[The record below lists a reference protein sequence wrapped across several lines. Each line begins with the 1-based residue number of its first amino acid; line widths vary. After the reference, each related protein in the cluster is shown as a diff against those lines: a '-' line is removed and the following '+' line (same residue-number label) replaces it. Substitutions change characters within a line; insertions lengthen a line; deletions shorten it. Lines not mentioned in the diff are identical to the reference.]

1 MRITTA
7 RPPDALSAL
16 GAPRGTLTGAGD
28 GDIPKVIGAPPGPPP
43 NPSVLTAVH
52 TDNHAL
58 AKIGIGGVAT
68 HHLAIRTTATRGAA
82 GGGTPPGG
90 VFPIES

>member
-1 MRITTA
+1 MAT
-7 RPPDALSAL
+7 S
-16 GAPRGTLTGAGD
+16 PRGSARRR
-28 GDIPKVIGAPPGPPP
+28 VRPP

-58 AKIGIGGVAT
+58 AKIGIGGVVT

-90 VFPIES
+90 IFPIGS